1 MILSHRQIGAFFLLF
16 VLAVLSVQNLSAT
29 EIYRWV
35 DENGNVHYGEEPP
48 PDSSKEQKKMKLEPL
63 PSSGA
68 NLATDKQ
75 IKNLHKGNEE
85 AVKREQQRAKE
96 QEKVVEKKK
105 KYCEQK
111 RQELV
116 KVQAY
121 LEGVD
126 NARDRRKEKAL
137 LELLAR
143 ECR

>member
-1 MILSHRQIGAFFLLF
+1 MILSVRQIGSFLLLFFLAFSF
-16 VLAVLSVQNLSAT
+16 VENGWAT

-35 DENGNVHYGEEPP
+35 DEHGNVHYGEEPP
-48 PDSSKEQKKMKLEPL
+48 PETSKEQKKMKVEPL
-63 PSSGA
+63 PNSGTS
-68 NLATDKQ
+68 LATDKQ
-75 IKNLHKGNEE
+75 IKKLHKGNEE
-85 AVKREQQRAKE
+85 AKEREKKRAKE
-96 QEKVVEKKK
+96 QEKRLEKKK
-105 KYCEQK
+105 KYCEGK

-137 LELLAR
+137 QELISR